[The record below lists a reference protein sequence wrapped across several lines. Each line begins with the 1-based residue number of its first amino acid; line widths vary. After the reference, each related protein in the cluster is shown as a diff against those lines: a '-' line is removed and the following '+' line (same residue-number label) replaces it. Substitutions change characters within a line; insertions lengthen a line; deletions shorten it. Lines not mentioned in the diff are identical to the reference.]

1 MYSKQRGGR
10 YKLPG
15 HQIWGFRRVLP
26 PGGLELGTG
35 GAEPFGPSS
44 SRTLPPTHLGRLVF
58 LILIIIDNFFFFS
71 RIFANFLVQ
80 IGGKCLVLLS
90 VPATCR
96 TGGRGGDTRRRS
108 EGIIPL
114 SNSAEKPCGLGLGF
128 RVCFFFSPQ
137 ICCKCL
143 CNNHFT
149 LSTWHSV
156 LTE

>member
-58 LILIIIDNFFFFS
+58 LILIIIDNFFFFL
-71 RIFANFLVQ
+71 AEYLQ
-80 IGGKCLVLLS
+80 ISWYRSVGNVWFCCQCLR
-90 VPATCR
+90 PAERAAEVGTH
-96 TGGRGGDTRRRS
+96 GDAPR
-108 EGIIPL
+108 E
-114 SNSAEKPCGLGLGF
+114 
-128 RVCFFFSPQ
+128 
-137 ICCKCL
+137 
-143 CNNHFT
+143 
-149 LSTWHSV
+149 
-156 LTE
+156 